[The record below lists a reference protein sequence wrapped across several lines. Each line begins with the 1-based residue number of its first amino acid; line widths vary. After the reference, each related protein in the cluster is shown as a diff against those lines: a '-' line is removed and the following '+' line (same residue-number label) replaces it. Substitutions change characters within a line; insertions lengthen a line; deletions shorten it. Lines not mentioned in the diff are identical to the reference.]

1 MMESLTLRPDHKG
14 NFEVFS
20 TKQGKRYA
28 RYSDSVGYTWY
39 VYDFFTESYQ
49 SLYNE
54 TMIGSGELVRALE
67 EAYQK
72 APIVPLL
79 SNDIDIKAK

>member
-1 MMESLTLRPDHKG
+1 MEPLTLRPDHKG
-14 NFEVFS
+14 LFEVFS

-28 RYSDSVGYTWY
+28 RYSDNVAGYTWY

-54 TMIGSGELVRALE
+54 TMIGSGELVKALE

-79 SNDIDIKAK
+79 SNDTDPKAK